1 LHRLDSG
8 RARQVTRSRRTI
20 SPLALIVGVLVALLS
35 IGAALV
41 LGHSVTNQNQAL
53 LQNQAEQVTTLLQ
66 TALTQTGPQLQSI
79 DTVAQATNDSP
90 SAFSSQAGPLTAQRG
105 TTIALVR
112 LGKVVLVSGTGLKE
126 GQSLPAP
133 LASAV
138 VSGHPQLFSPG
149 VLIIGGQNVLTIVV
163 GAGPAG
169 TAVVEEHVINAS
181 VTTPAATGPYNHI
194 NIALYATPT
203 AQPGQLII
211 TTARPL
217 PFSGSVAKTYVPV
230 GSSKWLVVTSAKSSL
245 AGTWSNAFPWILLVV
260 GLLLAVL
267 LGVLT
272 DVLGRRERYAQQLVA
287 ERTEQ
292 LAKSQRELVRQERL
306 SAVGEMAT
314 MIGHE
319 LRNPLGAAINGLYL
333 VRYRLGDDVTPEID
347 KSLTLIERETNR
359 AASLADDLT
368 TYMREREPIVEHVG
382 FGAAVDQLLEAVP
395 PPENVYVS
403 VENRPIIVDVDPS
416 QLIQM
421 LTNCV
426 TNAYQAMPEGGQ
438 LHIAASE
445 TDGYVEM
452 MLEDSGKGL
461 DPKAD
466 GRAFDPFFTTKA
478 QGTGL
483 GLAIVQRIA
492 EAHGGSVS
500 IENGSPRGARVV
512 IRLPRAETLE
522 TLQTLDTF
530 ETLET
535 LETLE
540 TP

>member
-1 LHRLDSG
+1 M
-8 RARQVTRSRRTI
+8 
-20 SPLALIVGVLVALLS
+20 ALLS
-35 IGAALV
+35 VGAALV
-41 LGHSVTNQNQAL
+41 LGHSVSDQNQAL

-66 TALTQTGPQLQSI
+66 TALTQTGPQLQAI
-79 DTVAQATNDSP
+79 DAVAQATNDSP
-90 SAFSSQAGPLTAQRG
+90 SAFISQAGPLTARRG

-112 LGKVVLVSGTGLKE
+112 SGKVVLVSGTGLKE
-126 GQSLPAP
+126 GQPLSAP

-138 VSGHPQLFSPG
+138 VSDHPQLFSPG
-149 VLIIGGQNVLTIVV
+149 VLTIGGQNVLTIVV

-181 VTTPAATGPYNHI
+181 GTTPTATGPYNHI

-203 AQPGQLII
+203 AQPGQLVI

-230 GSSKWLVVTSAKSSL
+230 GTSKWLVVTSAKSSL
-245 AGTWSNAFPWILLVV
+245 AGMWPNAFPWILLVV
-260 GLLLAVL
+260 GLVLAVL

-287 ERTEQ
+287 QRTEQ
-292 LAKSQRELVRQERL
+292 LENSQRELVRQERL

-368 TYMREREPIVEHVG
+368 TYMREREPVLEHVG

-395 PPENVYVS
+395 PPENVDVS
-403 VENRPIIVDVDPS
+403 VENRPVIVDVDPS

-445 TDGYVEM
+445 IDGYVEM
-452 MLEDSGKGL
+452 TLEDSGQGI

-483 GLAIVQRIA
+483 GLAIVQRIT

-512 IRLPRAETLE
+512 IRLPRAETA
-522 TLQTLDTF
+522 
-530 ETLET
+530 
-535 LETLE
+535 E